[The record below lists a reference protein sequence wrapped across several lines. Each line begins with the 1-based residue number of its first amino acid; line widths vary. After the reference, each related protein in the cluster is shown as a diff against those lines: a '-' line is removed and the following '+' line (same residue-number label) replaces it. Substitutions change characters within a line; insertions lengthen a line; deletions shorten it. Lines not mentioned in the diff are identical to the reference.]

1 MQCTVSYPPPFYNI
15 LILLKYVVWLP
26 ISIQCFPED
35 IGNVEKS
42 ICRVIDRKQARL
54 YRVHMMH
61 YAPRITWCKSRLIHV
76 WQKLDKQDR
85 RGEGDY
91 TGKLAWWHKCSLSKS
106 VPFRVH
112 IVRHREEKEKGNR
125 FFLSHFQ
132 KVAWLQALFDAHDT
146 LCLDIVT
153 QNCRVTK
160 KGNWGL
166 SVPAETKGKLC
177 RSWNILL

>member
-1 MQCTVSYPPPFYNI
+1 MQCAVSYPPPYNI

-26 ISIQCFPED
+26 ISIQCSPED

-42 ICRVIDRKQARL
+42 ICRVIDRKQAML

-61 YAPRITWCKSRLIHV
+61 YAPSDHV
-76 WQKLDKQDR
+76 MQVSPDSCLTKAEQTGQER
-85 RGEGDY
+85 RGRLYRETCMMTQMLPFKICTISGAY
-91 TGKLAWWHKCSLSKS
+91 CSTPRGKRKRKQ
-106 VPFRVH
+106 
-112 IVRHREEKEKGNR
+112 I
-125 FFLSHFQ
+125 FLSHFQ

-160 KGNWGL
+160 KGNWRL

>member
-1 MQCTVSYPPPFYNI
+1 MQCTVSYPPPYNI

-125 FFLSHFQ
+125 FFYRISRKLLDYKRSLMLMTRYVSISWHKIVGWQ
-132 KVAWLQALFDAHDT
+132 KKA
-146 LCLDIVT
+146 IE
-153 QNCRVTK
+153 
-160 KGNWGL
+160 G
-166 SVPAETKGKLC
+166 
-177 RSWNILL
+177 